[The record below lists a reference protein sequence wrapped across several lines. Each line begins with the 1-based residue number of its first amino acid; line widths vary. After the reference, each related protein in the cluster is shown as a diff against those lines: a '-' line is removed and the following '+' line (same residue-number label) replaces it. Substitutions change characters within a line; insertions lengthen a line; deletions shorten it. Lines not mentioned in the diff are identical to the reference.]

1 MALNETVSIDKIEV
15 LEDGVVQVRQAT
27 IIDRDGEFVARSFHR
42 WSLLPEQDISN
53 QPDNV
58 KAICNAAWTDDIINA
73 FKAKQIALNT
83 FPSEAE

>member
-1 MALNETVSIDKIEV
+1 MTLNETISIDKIEV

-27 IIDRDGEFVARSFHR
+27 IIDREGKFVARSFHR
-42 WSLLPEQDISN
+42 WSLVPAQDISD

-58 KAICNAAWTDDIINA
+58 KAICNAAWTDDIIKS

-83 FPSEAE
+83 FPASA